1 MRGLDQQSLLGR
13 RALLAGAAAGL
24 AWPVLRV
31 RPVAATP
38 ASAKAAMD
46 EILKGRVPTPGRV
59 KLDIPVLADNG
70 NSVPMSVRVASPM
83 TASDRVRSIHV
94 FADGNPLPVV
104 GHFHLGPR
112 AAKAEI
118 ATRIR
123 LATTQTVVA
132 LAVMADRSVWS
143 DALRVEIVLS
153 ACLDD

>member
-1 MRGLDQQSLLGR
+1 MRALDLSAQLGR
-13 RALLAGAAAGL
+13 RSLLAGAAAGL
-24 AWPVLRV
+24 AWPFLRV
-31 RPVAATP
+31 SPVAATP
-38 ASAKAAMD
+38 ASVKAAMD

-70 NSVPMSVRVASPM
+70 NAVPMTVRVASPM
-83 TASDRVRSIHV
+83 TALDRVRSIHV
-94 FADGNPLPVV
+94 FADGNPLPTV

-132 LAVMADRSVWS
+132 LAVMADQSVWTDS
-143 DALRVEIVLS
+143 LRVEIVLS